1 MHAAQEDVP
10 HYNNTERQ
18 VIGVLLMN
26 PEKVLSEHIEARWF
40 ERHYRVIEAMIALA
54 GKGITIDVFTVSKE
68 MGGKGLSSLIE
79 IQKDSWASEK
89 NYSMYLAKIKI
100 DFEARVI
107 VSSVKKA
114 LVELE
119 TGAKPSAV
127 ITSLIADSIKVSTAE
142 GKNYTYTAREAM
154 TVFVDRLAEIYEAK
168 DGDSLGLKT
177 GIAGLDD
184 VLGDMQPSD
193 MMIVGARPGVGKTA
207 FALSV
212 LRNIAK
218 TGKRVG
224 FFSTEMSVFQVMGR
238 LTSLES
244 GLLASKLRKA
254 DLDDEDW
261 PRLTAATQVI
271 QGLGF
276 RVCDKPAI
284 TVGEILMQARAWAAD
299 GGIDFIAVDYLT
311 RIQPDKPRE
320 NQTIN
325 IGEIATSL
333 KNLARILNIPILVLA
348 QLNRGSEKRA
358 DRTPVMADLRDSGV
372 IEQEADQILML
383 YRPDDGGAEVI
394 VEKNRHGECGV
405 VRCLFEPSTMHW
417 KQFES
422 NYN

>member
-1 MHAAQEDVP
+1 MNAVQEIVP

-89 NYSMYLAKIKI
+89 NYSMYLAKIKV
-100 DFEARVI
+100 DFEARVV

-114 LVELE
+114 LIELE

-142 GKNYTYTAREAM
+142 GKNYNYTAREAM
-154 TVFVDRLAEIYEAK
+154 TVFVDRLSEIYEAK
-168 DGDSLGLKT
+168 DSDSLGLKT

-218 TGKRVG
+218 TGKRAG

-271 QGLGF
+271 QGLSF

-284 TVGEILMQARAWAAD
+284 TVGEILMQSRAWAAD

-311 RIQPDKPRE
+311 RIQPDKPKE
-320 NQTIN
+320 NQTISV
-325 IGEIATSL
+325 GEIATSL

-394 VEKNRHGECGV
+394 IEKNRHGECGV
-405 VRCLFEPSTMHW
+405 VRCVFEPTTMHW
-417 KQFES
+417 KQYEAAQ
-422 NYN
+422 Y